1 MHICIPVTQD
11 SGLES
16 PVSEHFGLAPLLMVV
31 NTEDG
36 NCRVVLNRNHNYLH
50 WQCQPLLSLAG
61 KHIDGM
67 IVGGIGMG
75 ALEKIQA
82 AHVNVYLSEFETV
95 AATIAAFKAGRLKL
109 VTSQTACC
117 LHGRVRAPVAAIPA
131 DPVLRVAAT
140 AVAARDIEAGQ
151 A

>member
-1 MHICIPVTQD
+1 MDICIPVTQD

-31 NTEDG
+31 NTENG

-50 WQCQPLLSLAG
+50 WLCQPLLSLAG

-82 AHVNVYLSEFETV
+82 AHIVVYLSEFATV
-95 AATIAAFKAGRLKL
+95 RATVVAYKAGLLRL
-109 VTSQTACC
+109 VTPQTACC
-117 LHGRVRAPVAAIPA
+117 LRRGRSSTSGGACHVPGAP
-131 DPVLRVAAT
+131 RS
-140 AVAARDIEAGQ
+140 EAGQ

>member
-1 MHICIPVTQD
+1 MNICIPVIQD

-16 PVSEHFGLAPLLMVV
+16 PVSKHFGLAPLLMVV
-31 NTEDG
+31 NTENG

-50 WQCQPLLSLAG
+50 WRCQPLLSLAG

-95 AATIAAFKAGRLKL
+95 AATIAAYKAGRLKL

-117 LHGRVRAPVAAIPA
+117 LHGGRRRTRVEPA
-131 DPVLRVAAT
+131 MDPEP
-140 AVAARDIEAGQ
+140 RDLEAKQ